1 MAVHTHDAKHTYVF
15 TPLQHH
21 TTYYNV
27 VIVVFV
33 YIITF
38 LWQYLLPNIQT
49 YCMNWSQYLYFISS
63 EHYERNTEGI
73 LLTR

>member
-1 MAVHTHDAKHTYVF
+1 MILYCVAVCHCDLKMAVHTHDSKHTYVF

-38 LWQYLLPNIQT
+38 L
-49 YCMNWSQYLYFISS
+49 
-63 EHYERNTEGI
+63 
-73 LLTR
+73 